1 MIELTVEQSK
11 VVKLGK
17 LMRAESDGA
26 KLKRDL
32 GVAIRAAVEPGVSAV
47 KSKLQAIPRSGPA
60 KSPPLGGY
68 LAARVKVRIRFTG
81 RSAGVAVRVQ
91 QTPNLRGFKMA
102 ARRLNRKQWRHP
114 IYGNKQAWVTQVSPI
129 PGYFDETLM
138 KYKAEYTAAVLAA
151 CRKMALRLGER
162 L

>member
-17 LMRAESDGA
+17 LLKKESDGA

-32 GVAIRAAVEPGVSAV
+32 GVNIRAAVEPGVAAV
-47 KSKLQAIPRSGPA
+47 KSKLQAIPRSGPS
-60 KSPPLGGY
+60 KNPPLGGY
-68 LAARVKVRIRFTG
+68 LAARVKVRLRFTG
-81 RSAGVAVRVQ
+81 RSAGVAVRIQ

-102 ARRLNRKQWRHP
+102 ARRLNRTQWRHP
-114 IYGNKQAWVTQVSPI
+114 VYGNKENWATQISPI
-129 PGYFDETLM
+129 PGYFDETLS

-151 CRKMALRLGER
+151 CRKMAMRLGER